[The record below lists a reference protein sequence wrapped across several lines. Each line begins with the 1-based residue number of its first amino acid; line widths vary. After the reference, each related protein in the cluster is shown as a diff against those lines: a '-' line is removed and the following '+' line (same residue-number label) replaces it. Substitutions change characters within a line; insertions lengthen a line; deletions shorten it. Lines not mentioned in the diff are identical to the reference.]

1 MLSTFILII
10 FFFGL
15 IITSIFLAYPT
26 MNIIFNIISIS
37 ISIDINNNK
46 ILKTK
51 WEYDKKKKSL
61 NITGSVQQP
70 RPQVII

>member
-1 MLSTFILII
+1 MLSTFIII
-10 FFFGL
+10 IIIFGL

-37 ISIDINNNK
+37 IDINTNK

-61 NITGSVQQP
+61 INGSVQQP